1 MSDWT
6 RIADDGRAA
15 ERGNSDE
22 QVLEALASSAR
33 MRTPQR
39 GGSMGVFLM
48 ILFAVFVAI
57 ELLAVGMA
65 TISYRSLHEM
75 QEKSERSSLELGPVV
90 SALRAGD
97 QRSAIA
103 RGTGPEGE
111 SLVIVDAL
119 DHGTY
124 ENRIYLY
131 QGKLVEEYSVQG
143 TPYTPSKATSLGATS
158 SFSFAYDE
166 GLLTIKTDDCV
177 AKVALRNALGGA

>member
-15 ERGNSDE
+15 ERGSRDE

-158 SFSFAYDE
+158 SFAFAYDE